1 MKFAFFLKIIDNTR
15 NRGKKLASQ
24 YAIYDTLIDDITMIS
39 DGVGLTGLLFGAVDP
54 IDSLNEENVLL
65 YDTICELNQYFFGQ
79 RKKFDIKL
87 SLEFFFQHLPFG

>member
-1 MKFAFFLKIIDNTR
+1 M
-15 NRGKKLASQ
+15 ASQ

-65 YDTICELNQYFFGQ
+65 YDAICELNQYFFGQ

-87 SLEFFFQHLPFG
+87 VYNGSPFEMKLFDQLVILLNQ